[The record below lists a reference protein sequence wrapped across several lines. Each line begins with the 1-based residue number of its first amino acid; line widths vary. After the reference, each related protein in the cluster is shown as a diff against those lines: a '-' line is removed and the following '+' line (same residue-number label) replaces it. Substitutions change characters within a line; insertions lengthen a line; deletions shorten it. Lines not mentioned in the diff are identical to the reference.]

1 MSGYRTVCDITDT
14 CAIFELKYFETRV
27 FYRTG
32 CDSPDMCD
40 MPICAVTQ
48 MIRLFRYVVVILLH
62 RGSSVAFFIE
72 DVMEAM
78 RIVDEAKALL
88 LSREK
93 K

>member
-1 MSGYRTVCDITDT
+1 M
-14 CAIFELKYFETRV
+14 
-27 FYRTG
+27 
-32 CDSPDMCD
+32 
-40 MPICAVTQ
+40 
-48 MIRLFRYVVVILLH
+48 ILLH

-88 LSREK
+88 VSREK